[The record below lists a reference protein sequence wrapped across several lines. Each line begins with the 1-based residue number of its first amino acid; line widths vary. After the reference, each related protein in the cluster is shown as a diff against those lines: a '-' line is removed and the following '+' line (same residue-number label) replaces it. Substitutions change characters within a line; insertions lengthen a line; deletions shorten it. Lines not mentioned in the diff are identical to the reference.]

1 MIQVRLS
8 FHDLVHDKG
17 AISVKNASHT
27 AGNWHE
33 IIAKYATDIKQLI
46 ICRILVA
53 HTFLNIYKKTKNHA
67 HKNKSI
73 RLSKI
78 LYDFSR

>member
-1 MIQVRLS
+1 MVQVRLS

-17 AISVKNASHT
+17 AISVKNTAYT
-27 AGNWHE
+27 AGNRHE

-53 HTFLNIYKKTKNHA
+53 HFFLNIYKKTKNTHI
-67 HKNKSI
+67 KNKSI

-78 LYDFSR
+78 L